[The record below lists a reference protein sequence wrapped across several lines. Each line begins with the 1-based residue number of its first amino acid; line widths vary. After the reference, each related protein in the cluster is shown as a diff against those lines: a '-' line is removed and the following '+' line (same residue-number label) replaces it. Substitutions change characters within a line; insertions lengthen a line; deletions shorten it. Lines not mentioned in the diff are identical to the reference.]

1 MTNETE
7 QTKDQSDPW
16 EYREFKHE
24 RWDIEFGINH
34 DKFGSKKA
42 TDFSDSA
49 KEKKYNLKVN
59 DADIEVMDLLC
70 KQIGISRNTLI
81 TLLLERILQKWLF
94 EIEDLD
100 TRLLLARYAD
110 KLSNST
116 FSDTATSWCNKIL
129 KDYTEKEVE
138 RVFDFYRNDNNLIF
152 LEWMKADKLRKQL
165 KEAKAAGDLQKADE
179 LNDQIFRLSHSDS
192 YVVILKKITEK

>member
-129 KDYTEKEVE
+129 KDYTEKKIEQ
-138 RVFDFYRNDNNLIF
+138 VFDFHPPENVGIVSLDVF
-152 LEWMKADKLRKQL
+152 KLQEQL
-165 KEAKAAGDLQKADE
+165 KEAKATGDLQKADE